1 MCLCQAGCSDLPAP
15 WAAGVEPAAWATGGN
30 QWLAALPTHLTTDPH
45 PPTHPGP
52 ARPTWHSGWSGMRTP
67 TVLRLLLRP
76 VEKLTTCSNRQK
88 ETGSKQ

>member
-1 MCLCQAGCSDLPAP
+1 
-15 WAAGVEPAAWATGGN
+15 
-30 QWLAALPTHLTTDPH
+30 
-45 PPTHPGP
+45 
-52 ARPTWHSGWSGMRTP
+52 MRTP